1 MTDFAKAWHDT
12 ERRYLLG
19 RSPQELIEEEQVAK
33 TPDALALAMGA
44 ERLSYRDLNEK
55 ANHRAHFLQDRGTGA
70 ERLVGVY
77 LDRSIEM
84 VVAFLAIRKAGGACL
99 PLDPKFPK
107 ERLHSCW
114 PTRKFQYCK
123 QPIGRRATTVRHRH
137 RHFARLKSSESD
149 KMLRCPSCSSRSN
162 SYGQCRLDGTILPAY
177 FPTRNSCHHRSP
189 DRDSSAMPRRSFEC
203 TG

>member
-99 PLDPKFPK
+99 PLDTEVSEGTAAFMLADAEVPV
-107 ERLHSCW
+107 LQATNWAQSDN
-114 PTRKFQYCK
+114 
-123 QPIGRRATTVRHRH
+123 RAPS
-137 RHFARLKSSESD
+137 ASS
-149 KMLRCPSCSSRSN
+149 LR
-162 SYGQCRLDGTILPAY
+162 A
-177 FPTRNSCHHRSP
+177 
-189 DRDSSAMPRRSFEC
+189 A
-203 TG
+203 